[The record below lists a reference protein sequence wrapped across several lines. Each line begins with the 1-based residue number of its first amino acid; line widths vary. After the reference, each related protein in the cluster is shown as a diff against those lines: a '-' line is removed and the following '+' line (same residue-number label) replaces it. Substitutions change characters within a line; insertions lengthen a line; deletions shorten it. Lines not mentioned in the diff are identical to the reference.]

1 LSLLVIFITPDY
13 LQRLIH
19 IAACILATQWFKII
33 LSKGALMNIALI
45 GLGMVVDARVAAI
58 KSSSDR
64 FNLPGALWCDSVK
77 IANLPDEN
85 TIQASDCI
93 FEIYQ
98 VKSTDFVVLATPPNV
113 RRKVFE
119 TLAVADNPIL
129 MKKPI
134 DRNISVAVQN
144 D

>member
-1 LSLLVIFITPDY
+1 
-13 LQRLIH
+13 
-19 IAACILATQWFKII
+19 
-33 LSKGALMNIALI
+33 MNIALI